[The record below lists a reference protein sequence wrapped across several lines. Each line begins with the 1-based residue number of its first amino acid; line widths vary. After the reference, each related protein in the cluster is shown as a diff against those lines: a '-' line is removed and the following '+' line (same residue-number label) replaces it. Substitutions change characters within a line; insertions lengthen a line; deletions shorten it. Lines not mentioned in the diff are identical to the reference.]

1 MFLIYLLGI
10 VLFFSFLVNFA
21 FRKIFKSLSWVDK
34 PDGVKK
40 LHKNDI
46 PLSGGISFITS
57 LIFAVL
63 IFDFFAGVNFN
74 LSWNGFFVG
83 DSLKKDSSL
92 NQNVDNRIDLIGNDS
107 FEIKIV
113 DINENSQAVVVI
125 NKKTLETELMEV
137 RKDELGSYQIKGNGF
152 EANSSYIQDT
162 LLPPKVTV
170 NINGD
175 ESTYYQKINVEV
187 PPFFIWMLITGI
199 FLALVALIDDLWGLS
214 VPTRFLSQALA
225 CLILITQSG
234 LYIDNLG
241 NLFGLGFIELNQAL
255 GVLFTIFCVIGIL
268 NAFNWIDGFNG
279 GLTSQFIVGITAP
292 LILLSVNNSLFIEQI
307 YLFLVVCFL
316 PYALMNLK
324 VIGKRFVIFMGD
336 HGSMFCGYIVAWCL
350 IYFAM
355 ERTDYMNPI
364 TAVWIVGFVLFN
376 AISTIIIRIVNKR
389 SPLISDRSHIHHAL
403 DRLGLKGLRVSFAVL
418 VISSMLALTG
428 VTLELIGISELVSLL
443 LLVFVSVVF
452 LRFRFNL
459 ENS

>member
-21 FRKIFKSLSWVDK
+21 FRKIFKSLSWVDR

-92 NQNVDNRIDLIGNDS
+92 NQNVDNKIDLIGNDS
-107 FEIKIV
+107 FEIKV
-113 DINENSQAVVVI
+113 VNINENSQAVVVI

-137 RKDELGSYQIKGNGF
+137 HKDELGFYQIKGNGF

-175 ESTYYQKINVEV
+175 ESTYYQKINVDV

-225 CLILITQSG
+225 CLILMTQSG

-279 GLTSQFIVGITAP
+279 GLTSQFLVGITAP

-324 VIGKRFVIFMGD
+324 VMGKRFVIFMGD

>member
-137 RKDELGSYQIKGNGF
+137 HKDELGSYQIKGNGF

-199 FLALVALIDDLWGLS
+199 FLSLVALIDDLWGLS

-279 GLTSQFIVGITAP
+279 GLTSQFLVGITAP

>member
-1 MFLIYLLGI
+1 MFLIYLLGV
-10 VLFFSFLVNFA
+10 VLFFSFVVNFA
-21 FRKIFKSLSWVDK
+21 FRKIFKSLKWVDK

-40 LHKNDI
+40 LHKNDV

-74 LSWNGFFVG
+74 LSWNGFFVS
-83 DSLKKDSSL
+83 DYLKQDNSL
-92 NQNVDNRIDLIGNDS
+92 NQKLDKKIDLIGNDS
-107 FEIKIV
+107 FEIEIA

-125 NKKTLETELMEV
+125 NKKTFETEFMQV
-137 RKDELGSYQIKGNGF
+137 YKDESGSYQIKGNGF
-152 EANSSYIQDT
+152 EANSNFVQDS

-170 NINGD
+170 NINGN
-175 ESTYYQKINVEV
+175 ESTYYQKINVNV

-199 FLALVALIDDLWGLS
+199 FLALVTLIDDLWGLS

-234 LYIDNLG
+234 LFIDNLG
-241 NLFGLGFIELNQAL
+241 NLFGLGFIELNPAL

-279 GLTSQFIVGITAP
+279 GLTSQFLVGITAP
-292 LILLSVNNSLFIEQI
+292 LILLSTNNSLFIEQI

-324 VIGKRFVIFMGD
+324 VVGKRFVIFMGD

-355 ERTDYMNPI
+355 ERADYMNPI

-376 AISTIIIRIVNKR
+376 AISTIIIRLVNKR

-403 DRLGLKGLRVSFAVL
+403 DRLDLKGLRVSFVVL

-428 VTLELIGISELVSLL
+428 VTLEIMGVSELVSMLL
-443 LLVFVSVVF
+443 LLFVSLVF
-452 LRFRFNL
+452 LRYRFNL

>member
-21 FRKIFKSLSWVDK
+21 FRKIFKSLSWVDR

-92 NQNVDNRIDLIGNDS
+92 NQNVDNKIDLIGNDS
-107 FEIKIV
+107 FEIKV
-113 DINENSQAVVVI
+113 VNINENSQAVVVI

-137 RKDELGSYQIKGNGF
+137 HKDELGFYQIKGNGF

-175 ESTYYQKINVEV
+175 ESTYYQKINVDV

-324 VIGKRFVIFMGD
+324 VMGKRFVIFMGD

>member
-92 NQNVDNRIDLIGNDS
+92 NQNVDNKIDLIGNDS

-113 DINENSQAVVVI
+113 NINENSQAVVVI

-137 RKDELGSYQIKGNGF
+137 HKDELGFYQIKGNGF

-175 ESTYYQKINVEV
+175 ESTYYQKINVDV

-279 GLTSQFIVGITAP
+279 GLTSQFLVGITAP

-324 VIGKRFVIFMGD
+324 VMGKRFVIFMGD

-418 VISSMLALTG
+418 VISSMLAITG
-428 VTLELIGISELVSLL
+428 VTLELIGISEFVSLL
-443 LLVFVSVVF
+443 LLVFVSIVF

>member
-21 FRKIFKSLSWVDK
+21 FRKIFKSLSWVDR

-92 NQNVDNRIDLIGNDS
+92 NQNVDNKIDLIGNDS
-107 FEIKIV
+107 FEIKV
-113 DINENSQAVVVI
+113 VNINENSQAVVVI

-137 RKDELGSYQIKGNGF
+137 HKDELGFYQIKGNGF

-175 ESTYYQKINVEV
+175 ESTYYQKINVDV

-255 GVLFTIFCVIGIL
+255 VVLFTIFCVIGIL

-324 VIGKRFVIFMGD
+324 VMGKRFVIFMGD

>member
-21 FRKIFKSLSWVDK
+21 FRKIFKSLSWVDR

-92 NQNVDNRIDLIGNDS
+92 NQNVDNKIDLIGNDS
-107 FEIKIV
+107 FEIKV
-113 DINENSQAVVVI
+113 VNINENSQAVVVI

-137 RKDELGSYQIKGNGF
+137 HKDELGFYQIKGNGF

-175 ESTYYQKINVEV
+175 ESTYYQKINVDV
-187 PPFFIWMLITGI
+187 PPFFIWMLLTGI

-279 GLTSQFIVGITAP
+279 GLTSQFLVGITAP

-324 VIGKRFVIFMGD
+324 VMGKRFVIFMGD

>member
-92 NQNVDNRIDLIGNDS
+92 NQNVDNKIDLIGNDS
-107 FEIKIV
+107 FDIKMV
-113 DINENSQAVVVI
+113 NINENSQAVVVI

-137 RKDELGSYQIKGNGF
+137 HKDELGFYQIKGNGF

-175 ESTYYQKINVEV
+175 ESTYYQKINVDV
-187 PPFFIWMLITGI
+187 PPFFIWMLLTGI

-279 GLTSQFIVGITAP
+279 GLTSQFLVGITAP

-376 AISTIIIRIVNKR
+376 AISTIIIRVVNKR

>member
-1 MFLIYLLGI
+1 MFLIYLLGV
-10 VLFFSFLVNFA
+10 VLFFSFVANFA

-46 PLSGGISFITS
+46 PLSGGISFIAS

-63 IFDFFAGVNFN
+63 IFNFFAGVNFN

-83 DSLKKDSSL
+83 DSVKQDSFL
-92 NQNVDNRIDLIGNDS
+92 NQNLDNKVDLIGNDS
-107 FEIKIV
+107 FEIDV
-113 DINENSQAVVVI
+113 INIDENSQAVVVI
-125 NKKTLETELMEV
+125 NKKTFETELMEV
-137 RKDELGSYQIKGNGF
+137 YKDESGSFKVKGNGF
-152 EANSSYIQDT
+152 EAKSSYVQDT

-170 NINGD
+170 NINGN
-175 ESTYYQKINVEV
+175 ESTYYQKINVNV

-199 FLALVALIDDLWGLS
+199 FLALITLIDDLWGLS
-214 VPTRFLSQALA
+214 VPTRFVSQALA
-225 CLILITQSG
+225 SLILITQSG

-241 NLFGLGFIELNQAL
+241 NLFGLGSIELNPAL

-279 GLTSQFIVGITAP
+279 GLTSQFLVGVTAP
-292 LILLSVNNSLFIEQI
+292 LILLSTNNSLFIEQI
-307 YLFLVVCFL
+307 YLFLVICFL

-355 ERTDYMNPI
+355 ETEYMNPI

-403 DRLGLKGLRVSFAVL
+403 DRLGLKGLRVSFVVL

-428 VTLELIGISELVSLL
+428 VMLELIGASELVSML
-443 LLVFVSVVF
+443 LLVFISLIF
-452 LRFRFNL
+452 LRYRFNL

>member
-21 FRKIFKSLSWVDK
+21 FRKIFKSLSWVDR

-83 DSLKKDSSL
+83 DSLKKDSSQ
-92 NQNVDNRIDLIGNDS
+92 NQNVDNKIDLIGNDS

-113 DINENSQAVVVI
+113 NINENSQAVVVI

-137 RKDELGSYQIKGNGF
+137 HKDELGSYQIKGNGF

-175 ESTYYQKINVEV
+175 ESTYYQKINVDV

-279 GLTSQFIVGITAP
+279 GLTSQFLVGITAP

-418 VISSMLALTG
+418 VISSMLALTC

>member
-10 VLFFSFLVNFA
+10 VLFFSFLANFA

-40 LHKNDI
+40 LHKNNI

-83 DSLKKDSSL
+83 DSIKEDNSF
-92 NQNVDNRIDLIGNDS
+92 NQNLDKKIDLIGNDS
-107 FEIKIV
+107 FDIQIV
-113 DINENSQAVVVI
+113 DISEKTQAVVVI
-125 NKKTLETELMEV
+125 NKQTFETQLMEIY
-137 RKDELGSYQIKGNGF
+137 KDESGSFQVEGNGF
-152 EANSSYIQDT
+152 KANSNYFQDA

-170 NINGD
+170 NINGI
-175 ESTYYQKINVEV
+175 ESTYYQKINVNV

-199 FLALVALIDDLWGLS
+199 FLAFVTLIDDLWGLS
-214 VPTRFLSQALA
+214 VPTRFLSQAIA

-234 LYIDNLG
+234 LFIDNLG
-241 NLFGLGFIELNQAL
+241 NLFGLGFIELNPAL

-279 GLTSQFIVGITAP
+279 GLTSQFLVGITAP

-307 YLFLVVCFL
+307 YLFLVICFL

-324 VIGKRFVIFMGD
+324 VMGKRFVIFMGD

-355 ERTDYMNPI
+355 ERADYMNPI

-376 AISTIIIRIVNKR
+376 AVSTIIIRLVNKR
-389 SPLISDRSHIHHAL
+389 SPLVSDRSHIHHAL
-403 DRLGLKGLRVSFAVL
+403 DRLGLEGLRVSFVVL
-418 VISSMLALTG
+418 VISSVLALTG
-428 VTLELIGISELVSLL
+428 VVLEIAGVSELASML
-443 LLVFVSVVF
+443 LLVFVSLIF
-452 LRFRFNL
+452 LRYRFNL

>member
-1 MFLIYLLGI
+1 MFLVYLLGV
-10 VLFFSFLVNFA
+10 VLFFSFLANFA

-40 LHKNDI
+40 LHKNDV

-74 LSWNGFFVG
+74 LSWNGFFVS
-83 DSLKKDSSL
+83 DYLKQEDSL
-92 NQNVDNRIDLIGNDS
+92 NQNLDKRIDLIGNDS
-107 FEIKIV
+107 FEIEVV
-113 DINENSQAVVVI
+113 DINENSQAVVVV
-125 NKKTLETELMEV
+125 NKKTFETELMEV
-137 RKDELGSYQIKGNGF
+137 YRDKSGSFKIKGNGF
-152 EANSSYIQDT
+152 EANSSYFQDS

-170 NINGD
+170 NINGN
-175 ESTYYQKINVEV
+175 ESTYYQKINVNV

-199 FLALVALIDDLWGLS
+199 FLALVTLIDDLWGLS
-214 VPTRFLSQALA
+214 VPTRFLSQSLA

-241 NLFGLGFIELNQAL
+241 NLFGLGSVELNPAL

-279 GLTSQFIVGITAP
+279 GLTSQFLVGITAP
-292 LILLSVNNSLFIEQI
+292 LILLSTNNSLFIEQI
-307 YLFLVVCFL
+307 YLFLVICFL

-355 ERTDYMNPI
+355 ERADYMNPI

-376 AISTIIIRIVNKR
+376 AISTIIIRLINKR
-389 SPLISDRSHIHHAL
+389 SPLTSDRSHIHHAL
-403 DRLGLKGLRVSFAVL
+403 DRLGLKGIRVSFVVL
-418 VISSMLALTG
+418 VISSLLALTG
-428 VTLELIGISELVSLL
+428 VTLELIGVSELASMLLLVLVSL
-443 LLVFVSVVF
+443 VF
-452 LRFRFNL
+452 LRYRFNL

>member
-21 FRKIFKSLSWVDK
+21 FRKIFKSLSWVDR

-92 NQNVDNRIDLIGNDS
+92 NQNVDNKIDLIGNDS

-113 DINENSQAVVVI
+113 NINENSQAVVVI

-137 RKDELGSYQIKGNGF
+137 HKDELGFYQIKGNGF

-175 ESTYYQKINVEV
+175 ESTYYQKINVDV

-279 GLTSQFIVGITAP
+279 GLTSQFLVGITAP

>member
-1 MFLIYLLGI
+1 MFLIYLLGV
-10 VLFFSFLVNFA
+10 VLFFSFLANFA

-46 PLSGGISFITS
+46 PLSGGISFIAS

-63 IFDFFAGVNFN
+63 IFNFFAGVNFN
-74 LSWNGFFVG
+74 LSWNGFFVD
-83 DSLKKDSSL
+83 DSLKQDNFL
-92 NQNVDNRIDLIGNDS
+92 NQNLDNKVDLIGNDS
-107 FEIKIV
+107 FEIDV
-113 DINENSQAVVVI
+113 INIDENSQAVVVI
-125 NKKTLETELMEV
+125 NKKTFETELMEV
-137 RKDELGSYQIKGNGF
+137 YKDESGSFNVKGNGF
-152 EANSSYIQDT
+152 EAKSNYVQDT

-170 NINGD
+170 NINGN
-175 ESTYYQKINVEV
+175 ESTYYQKINVNV

-199 FLALVALIDDLWGLS
+199 FLALITLIDDLWGLS
-214 VPTRFLSQALA
+214 VPTRFVSQALA
-225 CLILITQSG
+225 SLILITQSG

-241 NLFGLGFIELNQAL
+241 NLFGLGSIELNPAL

-279 GLTSQFIVGITAP
+279 GLTSQFLVGVTAP
-292 LILLSVNNSLFIEQI
+292 LILLSTNNSLFIEQI
-307 YLFLVVCFL
+307 YLFLVICFL

-355 ERTDYMNPI
+355 ETEYMNPI

-403 DRLGLKGLRVSFAVL
+403 DRLGLKGLRVSFVVL

-428 VTLELIGISELVSLL
+428 VMLELIGASELVSML
-443 LLVFVSVVF
+443 LLVFISLIF
-452 LRFRFNL
+452 LRYRFNL

>member
-1 MFLIYLLGI
+1 MFLIYLLGV
-10 VLFFSFLVNFA
+10 VLFFSFLANFA

-34 PDGVKK
+34 PDGIKK
-40 LHKNDI
+40 LHKNNI

-83 DSLKKDSSL
+83 DSIKEDYSL
-92 NQNVDNRIDLIGNDS
+92 NQNIDNKIDLIGNDS
-107 FEIKIV
+107 FEIQVI
-113 DINENSQAVVVI
+113 DINENTQAVVVI
-125 NKKTLETELMEV
+125 NKKTFQTELMEV
-137 RKDELGSYQIKGNGF
+137 YKDESGSFQVKGNGF
-152 EANSSYIQDT
+152 EANTDYIQDA

-170 NINGD
+170 NINGN
-175 ESTYYQKINVEV
+175 ESTYYQKINVNV

-199 FLALVALIDDLWGLS
+199 FLALITLIDDLWGLS

-241 NLFGLGFIELNQAL
+241 NLFGLGIIELNPAL

-279 GLTSQFIVGITAP
+279 GLTSQFLVGITAP
-292 LILLSVNNSLFIEQI
+292 LILLSTNNSLFIEQI
-307 YLFLVVCFL
+307 YLFLVICFL

-355 ERTDYMNPI
+355 ERADYMNPI

-376 AISTIIIRIVNKR
+376 AISTIIIRLVNKK
-389 SPLISDRSHIHHAL
+389 SPLTSDRSHIHHAL
-403 DRLGLKGLRVSFAVL
+403 ERLDLKGLRVSFVIL

-428 VTLELIGISELVSLL
+428 VTLELIGVSELASMLL
-443 LLVFVSVVF
+443 LMFLSLVF
-452 LRFRFNL
+452 LRYRFNL

>member
-21 FRKIFKSLSWVDK
+21 FRKIFKSLSWVDR

-92 NQNVDNRIDLIGNDS
+92 NQNVDNKIDLIGNDS
-107 FEIKIV
+107 FDIKMV
-113 DINENSQAVVVI
+113 NINENSQAVVVI

-137 RKDELGSYQIKGNGF
+137 HKDELGFYQIKGNGF

-175 ESTYYQKINVEV
+175 ESTYYQKINVDV

-324 VIGKRFVIFMGD
+324 VMGKRFVIFMGD

>member
-92 NQNVDNRIDLIGNDS
+92 NQNVANRIDLIGNDS

-137 RKDELGSYQIKGNGF
+137 NKDELGSYQIKGNGF

-279 GLTSQFIVGITAP
+279 GLTSQFLVGITAP

>member
-137 RKDELGSYQIKGNGF
+137 HKDELGSYQIKGNGF

-234 LYIDNLG
+234 LYVDNLG

-279 GLTSQFIVGITAP
+279 GLTSQFLVGITAP
-292 LILLSVNNSLFIEQI
+292 LILLSVNNSLSVSYTHLTLPTI
-307 YLFLVVCFL
+307 Y
-316 PYALMNLK
+316 
-324 VIGKRFVIFMGD
+324 
-336 HGSMFCGYIVAWCL
+336 
-350 IYFAM
+350 
-355 ERTDYMNPI
+355 
-364 TAVWIVGFVLFN
+364 
-376 AISTIIIRIVNKR
+376 
-389 SPLISDRSHIHHAL
+389 
-403 DRLGLKGLRVSFAVL
+403 
-418 VISSMLALTG
+418 
-428 VTLELIGISELVSLL
+428 
-443 LLVFVSVVF
+443 SV
-452 LRFRFNL
+452 
-459 ENS
+459 

>member
-21 FRKIFKSLSWVDK
+21 FRKIFKSLSWVDR

-83 DSLKKDSSL
+83 DSLKKDSSQ
-92 NQNVDNRIDLIGNDS
+92 NQNVDNKIDLIGNDS

-113 DINENSQAVVVI
+113 NINENSQAVVVI

-137 RKDELGSYQIKGNGF
+137 HKDELGSYQIKGNGF

-279 GLTSQFIVGITAP
+279 GLTSQFLVGITAP

>member
-21 FRKIFKSLSWVDK
+21 FRKIFKSLSWVDR

-63 IFDFFAGVNFN
+63 ILDFFAGVNFN

-92 NQNVDNRIDLIGNDS
+92 NQNVDNKIDLIGNDS
-107 FEIKIV
+107 FEIKV
-113 DINENSQAVVVI
+113 VNINENSQAVVVI

-137 RKDELGSYQIKGNGF
+137 HKDELGFYQIKGNGF

-175 ESTYYQKINVEV
+175 ESTYYQKINVDV

-324 VIGKRFVIFMGD
+324 VMGKRFVIFMGD

>member
-137 RKDELGSYQIKGNGF
+137 HKDELGSYQIKGNGF

-234 LYIDNLG
+234 LYVDNLG

-279 GLTSQFIVGITAP
+279 GLTSQFLVGITAP